1 LPYINS
7 YFILQIQNV
16 FKINISSNFYLQSLP
31 DLGHFGAV
39 IIEKQDGGNILNV
52 SHWSELVYLFSYI
65 NSTLAY
71 DDNGNNITY
80 QDVCSKRFLNCVVEG
95 DFIFSSYFVADLKAG
110 RISFPQYT
118 ILGNSI
124 YINSII
130 GGVKLNGNYI
140 KTAKA
145 IKLRFNLVSDS
156 SHATRQWELAFL
168 EKMAS
173 FESDTFIIK
182 YSYSDSLTTELK
194 KTIFGDLSLIAVT
207 FLSIILFSSFVLVGG
222 NCVVNRG
229 LLGFAGIVSTLL
241 AIVAAVGFLGF
252 CGVTFVDI
260 VGGMPFLVLG
270 KFAKKK

>member
-1 LPYINS
+1 MPYINS

-16 FKINISSNFYLQSLP
+16 FKINTSSNFYLQSLP
-31 DLGHFGAV
+31 DLDHFGAV
-39 IIEKQDGGNILNV
+39 IEKQDGGNILNV

-71 DDNGNNITY
+71 DDNENNITY
-80 QDVCSKRFLNCVVEG
+80 QDVCSKRFSNCVVEG
-95 DFIFSSYFVADLKAG
+95 DFIFSSYFVADLEAG

-130 GGVKLNGNYI
+130 GGVNLNGNYI

-145 IKLRFNLVSDS
+145 IKLRFNLASYS

-173 FESDTFIIK
+173 FESDTVIIK

-194 KTIFGDLSLIAVT
+194 KNIYIRRPVPDSCDILIYNFIFK
-207 FLSIILFSSFVLVGG
+207 
-222 NCVVNRG
+222 
-229 LLGFAGIVSTLL
+229 
-241 AIVAAVGFLGF
+241 F
-252 CGVTFVDI
+252 CTSRRK
-260 VGGMPFLVLG
+260 LCC
-270 KFAKKK
+270 